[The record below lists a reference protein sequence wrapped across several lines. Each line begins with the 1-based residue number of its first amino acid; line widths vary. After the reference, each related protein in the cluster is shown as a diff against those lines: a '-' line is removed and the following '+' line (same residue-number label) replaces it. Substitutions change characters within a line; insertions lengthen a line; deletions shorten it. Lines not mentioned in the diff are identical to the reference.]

1 MWLTLSEY
9 PWVNII
15 PGRLAILNYGY
26 VFRNTRILWVIYD
39 IAFEWFKVLL
49 SAINKNEIK
58 LVHCIVF

>member
-15 PGRLAILNYGY
+15 AVRLEFLNYGY
-26 VFRNTRILWVIYD
+26 VFINPRILWVIYD

-49 SAINKNEIK
+49 SAINKNDAK
-58 LVHCIVF
+58 LVYYIVF